1 MRHLVGKL
9 SMWLRSIR
17 GSAVARVRVVD
28 IQRQYP
34 GLWVAVK
41 GGEVVAAEETPYML
55 VMRLH
60 EKGIEDA
67 SIFRCPAEHEPEL
80 VGLG

>member
-1 MRHLVGKL
+1 MREN
-9 SMWLRSIR
+9 
-17 GSAVARVRVVD
+17 RVVD

-41 GGEVVAAEETPYML
+41 RGEVVAAEQTPHML

-67 SIFRCPAEHEPEL
+67 SIFRCPAEQEPEL